1 MGVWDEDEED
11 DDQLADELAE
21 GALDPDEVPS
31 GLEPWDEGSDD
42 E

>member
-1 MGVWDEDEED
+1 MGVWRDDEED
-11 DDQLADELAE
+11 DQQLADELAE

-31 GLEPWDEGSDD
+31 DLEPWDEGADD